1 LDERVKFHP
10 AVHEWF
16 HATFG
21 EPTSVQAHG
30 WPAIQSGH
38 NALLAAPTGSGKTLA
53 AFLCA
58 IDALVQL
65 GVQGALADE
74 THILYVSPLKALSND
89 VQKNLEL
96 PLAGIRAA
104 LAAHGAPDV
113 EIRSGVRT
121 GDTAQKERARMT
133 KKPPHIL
140 VTTPESLY
148 ILLTSEGGRR
158 ALKTVRTVIVDEIHA
173 LAPNKRGAHLALSLE
188 RLEALCERRLVR
200 IGLSATQKPIEAVA
214 SFLVG
219 ARTKKSGGSD
229 CVIVDEGHVRA
240 RDLKIE
246 IPRSPIESVQSG
258 ETWEETYDRLA
269 ELIREHRTTL
279 IFVNTRKQAE
289 RIAFNLSARIGKADV
304 TSHHGSLSREHR
316 FDAEQRLKAGK
327 LRALVATSSLELGID
342 IGDVDLVCQIGSTR
356 TIATLLQRVGRA
368 KHQVGGVPKGRIF
381 PTSRDELVEAAALCD
396 AVARGELDKLEV
408 PVGANDI
415 LAQQIVAAS
424 AAQKEWSEA
433 DLFALV
439 RRAWPY
445 RDLTREAFD
454 SIVAMLADGFV
465 TARGRRGAHL
475 HHDAVNQMIRPRRGA
490 RLVAITSGGAIP
502 DVADY
507 DVILEPADIRVG
519 SLNEDFAIES
529 NAGDIFQLGNVSYRI
544 RRVERGKVRVEDARG
559 AAPTMPFW
567 LGEAPS
573 RSFELSGAVS
583 RLRQNVADDL
593 AFGTPAA
600 IARLVRDVG
609 VPEAAA
615 VQIVDYLRLVKETLG
630 VMPTQ
635 ECLVI
640 ERFFDESGG
649 MHLVLHAPFGSRVN
663 RAWGLALR
671 KCFCRKFDFEL
682 QAAANEDALLLS
694 LGPAHSFAVD
704 EVWSYLRSGT
714 VRALLVQAL
723 LDAPMFATRW
733 RWNAGRALAILRF
746 RGGKK
751 VAPQLQRM
759 EAEDLLAQCFPDQ
772 VACQENLVGDREIPH
787 HPLVTQTIGDCLTE
801 AMDIEALERIL
812 RLVEASVGSDAP
824 PLRLVARDV
833 TEPSPLAAEI
843 LNARPYAFLDDAP
856 LEERRTQAVMSRRWL
871 DPNAASDIGA
881 LDAAAITAVCEE
893 AWPEPRDAD
902 EMHDAL
908 AVLGFVTEAEARVG
922 QWGPLLDA
930 LASSGR
936 ATKMDVASGVWASA
950 ERLPELRAVHAGG
963 SFAPA
968 ITAPGR
974 FAARVWS
981 REEALVELVRSRL
994 QGLGPTTVA
1003 AVAASLAIDES
1014 DASIALAAL
1023 EAEGFCFRG
1032 SFRGAA
1038 AGDATGVEYCER
1050 RLLARIHRRTLDRLR
1065 REIEPVAL
1073 ADFLRFLTRWQRLE
1087 DPAEGATGLSHV
1099 LRILEGFE
1107 APASAW
1113 EHDLLAARTKG
1124 YDPSWLDTLCLSGRI
1139 AWARIS
1145 PPPGGGRATASVR
1158 QSPIAL
1164 VSRDALDVWLG
1175 VARPVEATP
1184 PEMSADASR
1193 VLGHLRDRGAAF
1205 FSDLLRGT
1213 GLLRAQLELA
1223 LGELVWRGL
1232 LTADSFAGLRAL
1244 VVVPKKTSG
1253 RRRVRPQLGIE
1264 AAGRWSTIATHGSAD
1279 GDTDATEAIARTLLR
1294 RWGVV
1299 ARKIIEREGALP
1311 PWRELLVVYRRLE
1324 ARGEIRGGR
1333 FVTGLTGEQYALP
1346 EAIATLREVR
1356 RAPKTGRFF
1365 AISAAD
1371 PLNVVG
1377 LLTPGARVT
1386 AIRKNRIVFRDG
1398 ILIAAREG
1406 GETRFF
1412 EEVANGD
1419 RATVE
1424 SLLVRDSVALRNQI
1438 EAAPRVAMQR
1448 GTAIAVGHT
1457 RRA

>member
-1 LDERVKFHP
+1 MQFHP

-16 HATFG
+16 RSAFG
-21 EPTSVQAHG
+21 EPTSVQARG

-65 GVQGALADE
+65 GVRGELADE
-74 THILYVSPLKALSND
+74 THVLYVSPLKALSND
-89 VQKNLEL
+89 VQKNLEQ
-96 PLAGIRAA
+96 PLAEIRAV
-104 LAAHGAPDV
+104 LAKHGEPDV
-113 EIRSGVRT
+113 EIRTAVRT
-121 GDTAQKERARMT
+121 GDTAAKERARMV

-148 ILLTSEGGRR
+148 ILLTSESGRR

-219 ARTKKSGGSD
+219 ARTKKSGAPD
-229 CVIVDEGHVRA
+229 CVIVDEGHIRE
-240 RDLKIE
+240 RDLQIE
-246 IPRSPIESVQSG
+246 IPRSPMESVQSG

-289 RIAFNLSARIGKADV
+289 RIAFNLSARIGKTEV

-396 AVARGELDKLEV
+396 AVRRGELDKLEV
-408 PVGANDI
+408 PRGANDI
-415 LAQQIVAAS
+415 LAQQIVAAA
-424 AAQKEWSEA
+424 AAQGDQKGWSEA

-439 RRAWPY
+439 KRAWPY
-445 RDLTREAFD
+445 RDLTREEFD
-454 SIVAMLADGFV
+454 AVVAMLADGFV

-490 RLVAITSGGAIP
+490 RLTAITSGGAIP

-507 DVILEPADIRVG
+507 DVILEPTDIRVG

-593 AFGTPAA
+593 ASGTPAA
-600 IARLVRDVG
+600 IARLTRDVG

-615 VQIVDYLRLVKETLG
+615 IQIVDYLRLVKETLG
-630 VMPTQ
+630 AMPTQ

-704 EVWSYLRSGT
+704 EVWSYLRSTT
-714 VRALLVQAL
+714 VRELLVQAL

-772 VACQENLVGDREIPH
+772 VACQENLVGDREIPD
-787 HPLVTQTIGDCLTE
+787 HPLVTQTIADCLTE
-801 AMDIEALERIL
+801 AMDIEALERVL

-833 TEPSPLAAEI
+833 TEPSPLASEI

-871 DPNAASDIGA
+871 DPSAASDIGA
-881 LDAAAITAVCEE
+881 LDAAAIAAVCEE
-893 AWPEPRDAD
+893 AWPEPRDVD

-908 AVLGFVTEAEARVG
+908 AVLGFVTDEEARAG
-922 QWGPLLDA
+922 QWSAMLDA
-930 LASSGR
+930 LAASGR
-936 ATKMDVASGVWASA
+936 AAKMSAANGVWVSA
-950 ERLPELRAVHAGG
+950 ERLPELRAVHLQA

-974 FAARVWS
+974 FATRVWS
-981 REEALVELVRSRL
+981 REEAIVELVRTRL

-1003 AVAASLAIDES
+1003 AVAASLAIDAS

-1038 AGDATGVEYCER
+1038 LGNTTTVEYCER

-1073 ADFLRFLTRWQRLE
+1073 ADFLRFLARWQRLE
-1087 DPAEGATGLSHV
+1087 DPAEGSTGLAHV

-1107 APASAW
+1107 APASSW
-1113 EHDLLAARTKG
+1113 EHDLLAARTRG
-1124 YDPSWLDTLCLSGRI
+1124 YDPSWLDSLCLSGRI
-1139 AWARIS
+1139 AWGRIS
-1145 PPPGGGRATASVR
+1145 PPPSGGRASASVR
-1158 QSPIAL
+1158 QSPIAI
-1164 VSRDALDVWLG
+1164 VSREALGVWLG
-1175 VARPVEATP
+1175 ATRTAEP
-1184 PEMSADASR
+1184 ASSEMSADASR
-1193 VLGHLRDRGAAF
+1193 VLEHLRDRGAAF

-1232 LTADSFAGLRAL
+1232 VTADSFAGLRAL
-1244 VVVPKKTSG
+1244 VAIPKKTSA
-1253 RRRVRPQLGIE
+1253 RRRVRPHLGIE
-1264 AAGRWSTIATHGSAD
+1264 AAGRWSMIAKHLEVEG
-1279 GDTDATEAIARTLLR
+1279 DATEAIARALLR

-1299 ARKIIEREGALP
+1299 ARKIIEREGGLP
-1311 PWRELLVVYRRLE
+1311 PWREILVVYRRLE

-1333 FVTGLTGEQYALP
+1333 FVAGLTGEQYALP
-1346 EAIATLREVR
+1346 EAIATLRDVR
-1356 RAPKTGRFF
+1356 RAPKTGRLL

-1371 PLNVVG
+1371 PLNLVG

-1398 ILIAAREG
+1398 VPLAAREG
-1406 GETRFF
+1406 GETRFL
-1412 EEVANGD
+1412 EELPTHERSA
-1419 RATVE
+1419 VE
-1424 SLLVRDSVALRNQI
+1424 ALLVRDGISRNQLD
-1438 EAAPRVAMQR
+1438 AAPGAAME
-1448 GTAIAVGHT
+1448 
-1457 RRA
+1457 RRAAIVVGDARRARA